1 MVVMEIIVVEL
12 QALMVMVVMMHT
24 IVIMVLVVEVDF
36 TQMVKEIANIQDM
49 VMHL

>member
-1 MVVMEIIVVEL
+1 MEIIVVEL

>member
-1 MVVMEIIVVEL
+1 MEIIVVEL

-36 TQMVKEIANIQDM
+36 TLMVKEIVNIQDM